1 MMKRGLFF
9 VMAAFVLPSFAQP
22 KIELVGGN
30 KFAFGN
36 VNRGKMVDHK
46 IVVKN
51 VGDKPLEIGKVDVS
65 CGCTGAVASSSTIA
79 PGKTG
84 EIGIT
89 FNSTNFTGQVTKA
102 VTINSNAAN
111 EAAARFEFTANV
123 IQELAINPQQ
133 FWFKDAEVGRVAT
146 ATISISNNSSEPVT
160 LSSYNSG
167 LQGLTLKLPK
177 DPIAPGKTVDVAAE
191 LKAKAVAQVL
201 NDGVSIQT
209 TSKNEPN
216 VYVRI
221 FGSVKEF
228 KFQ

>member
-1 MMKRGLFF
+1 
-9 VMAAFVLPSFAQP
+9 MAFALPLFAQP
-22 KIELVGGN
+22 KIEIVGGN

-36 VNRGKMVDHK
+36 INRGKVVDHK

-51 VGDKPLEIGKVDVS
+51 IGDKALELGKIDVS
-65 CGCTGAVASSSTIA
+65 CGCTGAIASSSSIP

-111 EAAARFEFTANV
+111 DPAVRFEFTANV
-123 IQELAINPQQ
+123 IQELAMNPQQ

-146 ATISISNNSSEPVT
+146 ATVSITNNSSEPVT
-160 LSSYNSG
+160 LSGYNSA

-177 DPIAPGKTVDVAAE
+177 DPIAPGKTIDILAE

>member
-1 MMKRGLFF
+1 MKRGLFCL
-9 VMAAFVLPSFAQP
+9 MAALALPVFAQP
-22 KIELVGGN
+22 KIEIVGGN

-36 VNRGKMVDHK
+36 INRGKKVDHT

-51 VGDKPLEIGKVDVS
+51 VGNKPLELGRIDVS
-65 CGCTGAVASSSTIA
+65 CGCTGAVASSTTIP

-84 EIGIT
+84 EVAIT
-89 FNSTNFTGQVTKA
+89 FNSTNFTGQVIKT

-111 EAAARFEFTANV
+111 EPAARFEFTANV
-123 IQELAINPQQ
+123 IQEIAINPQQ
-133 FWFKDAEVGRVAT
+133 FWFKDAEVGR
-146 ATISISNNSSEPVT
+146 ISIATVTVTNNSDEPVT
-160 LSSYNSG
+160 LSGYSSG

-177 DPIAPGKTVDVAAE
+177 DPIAPGKSAELVAE
-191 LKAKAVAQVL
+191 LKAKAAVQVL
-201 NDGVSIQT
+201 NDGVTIQT

-221 FGSVKEF
+221 FGAVKEF